1 VLAIAGDTIY
11 TPVDS
16 KPKHTRDLAR
26 LRDIERDPRASLLVH
41 RWDEDW
47 AQLWWVRLEGV
58 ARIVRTSHELDA
70 ARRLL
75 LAKYAQY
82 TEGTELDPV
91 IAIDIE
97 SWRAWSASTAS

>member
-16 KPKHTRDLAR
+16 KPKHTRELAR
-26 LRDIERDPRASLLVH
+26 LGDIERDPRASLLVH